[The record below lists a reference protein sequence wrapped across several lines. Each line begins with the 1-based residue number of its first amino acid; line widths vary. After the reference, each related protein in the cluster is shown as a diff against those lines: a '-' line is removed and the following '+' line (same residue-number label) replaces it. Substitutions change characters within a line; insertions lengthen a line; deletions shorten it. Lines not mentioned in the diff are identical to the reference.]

1 MCLFRTS
8 YEPQEVGRPKPNA
21 EGSLSLPCGKCTEC
35 VSKRSIEW
43 ATRCKHEISLH
54 KENCFLTLT
63 YDQDNLPSPFIV
75 KHEFQKFLK
84 RLRKHTKL
92 PLRYIVSHE
101 YGSQTNRPHHHAI
114 IFGWNPPEQ
123 TLLSMN
129 KGNPLFRSKILEKLW
144 THGHS
149 SIGTANEKTAYYIAS
164 YSLKGKK
171 HQVTHPE
178 TGEIVTVKDSMDASK
193 RPAIGY
199 QFFLKNINQQIN
211 SDKPLPRYYKKILQ
225 QHQELKDNESEIKK
239 NLNHEDEKKRKQAQ
253 RQLIKLKFLSQYI
266 QTQDLIDLENKTL
279 LSIKNRENYQIY
291 SKFIIAKQKN
301 KTSSEYRTAPD
312 TQKEDYYYKQWLKS
326 QLTN

>member
-8 YEPQEVGRPKPNA
+8 YEPQEGGRPKPNA

-129 KGNPLFRSKILEKLW
+129 KGNPLFCSKILEKLW

-171 HQVTHPE
+171 HQVTNPE

-199 QFFLKNINQQIN
+199 QFFLRNINQQIN

-225 QHQELKDNESEIKK
+225 KHQELKELK
-239 NLNHEDEKKRKQAQ
+239 NPTSKQ
-253 RQLIKLKFLSQYI
+253 LEKLKFLSQYI

-279 LSIKNRENYQIY
+279 LSIKNRESYQIY
-291 SKFIIAKQKN
+291 SKFIIAKQK
-301 KTSSEYRTAPD
+301 TSSSSEYRTALD
-312 TQKEDYYYKQWLKS
+312 TQKEDYYYKHWLKS